1 MAPRPRSDTMLQN
14 HHQYWT
20 HRRER
25 RKIIMTQEKDYLYSS
40 TTIAQAAELTGW
52 SIVSLAILIGLGF
65 LSAEVFQGSIGVAM
79 FLSGLLPSL
88 AGGVLLVV
96 AGRILRV
103 VDQHSRVEPGRGLT
117 PPLPLNHPKA
127 LSRARGRQDSN
138 LRSSAPGGKICGSGE
153 PQP

>member
-1 MAPRPRSDTMLQN
+1 MLQN

-103 VDQHSRVEPGRGLT
+103 VDQHSS
-117 PPLPLNHPKA
+117 A
-127 LSRARGRQDSN
+127 LSELSQEED
-138 LRSSAPGGKICGSGE
+138 
-153 PQP
+153 